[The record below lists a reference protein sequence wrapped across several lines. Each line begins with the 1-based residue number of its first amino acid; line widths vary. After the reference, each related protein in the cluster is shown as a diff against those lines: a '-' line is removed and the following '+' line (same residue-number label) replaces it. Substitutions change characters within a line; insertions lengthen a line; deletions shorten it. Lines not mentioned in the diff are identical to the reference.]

1 MSILEYLYERYDCSN
16 LDELEAKC
24 PLNLDNINLNNIM
37 YKEFEKL
44 LDNIEKE
51 EYDTIYKIVQER
63 AQSSDTKRYSVE
75 FINGDEIEFKEI

>member
-1 MSILEYLYERYDCSN
+1 MSILEYLYERYNCNN
-16 LDELEAKC
+16 LDELESRC

-51 EYDTIYKIVQER
+51 EHDTIYKVVQER
-63 AQSSDTKRYSVE
+63 TQPSNTKHYSVE
-75 FINGDEIEFKEI
+75 FIDGDKIEFKEI

>member
-1 MSILEYLYERYDCSN
+1 MSILEYLYERYDCNN
-16 LDELEAKC
+16 LDELEARC
-24 PLNLDNINLNNIM
+24 PLNLDNINLNNLM

-44 LDNIEKE
+44 LDNIERE
-51 EYDTIYKIVQER
+51 EYNTIYKIVQER

>member
-16 LDELEAKC
+16 LDELEARC

-51 EYDTIYKIVQER
+51 EYDAIYKIVQER
-63 AQSSDTKRYSVE
+63 AQSSDTKHYSVE

>member
-1 MSILEYLYERYDCSN
+1 MSILEYLYERYNCNN
-16 LDELEAKC
+16 LDELESRC

-51 EYDTIYKIVQER
+51 EHDAIYKVVQER
-63 AQSSDTKRYSVE
+63 TQSSNTKHYSVE
-75 FINGDEIEFKEI
+75 FIDGDKIEFKEI